1 MISQIGLGAFVSDQA
16 MYAMTWQAKSGAP
29 LDGRH
34 AYVLHLMHAPP
45 THEGWSLSVY
55 NSAGAIMA
63 TDPARNAFT
72 NISDLHHNP
81 DGSIDIYLQPTAPS
95 LPEQAQNW
103 IPVLAGQDFEL
114 TWRLFAP
121 KHSAIPGILNGTGWL
136 PPAVT
141 LPR

>member
-1 MISQIGLGAFVSDQA
+1 
-16 MYAMTWQAKSGAP
+16 MTWQAKSGAP
-29 LDGRH
+29 LDGSK
-34 AYVLHLMHAPP
+34 AYALHLTEAPP
-45 THEGWSLSVY
+45 THEGWSLSAY
-55 NSAGAIMA
+55 NTSGNIMP
-63 TDPARNAFT
+63 TNPARNAFT
-72 NISDLHHNP
+72 NISDLHRNP

-121 KHSAIPGILNGTGWL
+121 NRSAIPGILNGTGWL

-141 LPR
+141 LRR